1 MSRGAI
7 DRLIRYL
14 HLLWRAES
22 LIVSFRIQ
30 RASTRGALLAVA
42 GLAMLFG
49 LAMLNVAGFFALQ
62 PIVGAVAAA
71 LLVAAADVL
80 IAGVV
85 AVAAKGI
92 RPDPDLVSA
101 LEAREAAIEELSAE
115 LGAMQAEFRA
125 TREEFA
131 SIKSIVTSFIH
142 RPFESPFL
150 GLLLPL
156 IRSFMKSRRQASGS
170 RT

>member
-1 MSRGAI
+1 M
-7 DRLIRYL
+7 DRLIRNL

-30 RASTRGALLAVA
+30 RASSRVALLAVA

-62 PIVGAVAAA
+62 PVVGAVAAA
-71 LLVAAADVL
+71 LLVAAADAL
-80 IAGVV
+80 IAVLVV
-85 AVAAKGI
+85 VTARGS

-101 LEAREAAIEELSAE
+101 LEARDAAIEELSAE
-115 LGAMQAEFRA
+115 LAAMQAELRA
-125 TREEFA
+125 TREEFS

-150 GLLLPL
+150 VVLLPL
-156 IRSFMKSRRQASGS
+156 IKSMMKSWRQSSGS